1 MERIVKCASCG
12 CIDSEIGEGTVFCS
26 GCNAAL
32 GIVNKRVIEWDT
44 KMVQFDGIMRQVF
57 SGKQGPQE
65 VAEEFGGESLN
76 HKVALNGMNL
86 QAKVD
91 KAIRITGRIEY
102 LLDELDSQVALLR
115 GLVGK

>member
-1 MERIVKCASCG
+1 MDGIVKCASCG
-12 CIDSEIGEGTVFCS
+12 CIDSEIGERTVFCS

-86 QAKVD
+86 QAKMD
-91 KAIRITGRIEY
+91 KTNIIANRIKY
-102 LLDELDSQVALLR
+102 LLDELDEQVALLR
-115 GLVGK
+115 GLVNR